1 MKKAVIVNAHWNNR
15 GDEAAL
21 RAMLDKL
28 LNENPNWS
36 FQIIFKEKEIV
47 QFPYDEVSFISL
59 KFLPKNVLEVI
70 WAVLTRGNYKLVGNR
85 YLAESI
91 KRFLEADLLIYAP
104 GGAVICDRFW
114 WVKQLEYL
122 LPFIC
127 SKFYNIPIVVA
138 APSIGSFNREKNN
151 AINCKNNLC
160 KGKNFADVFEGIG
173 C

>member
-1 MKKAVIVNAHWNNR
+1 MKKAVIVNAHWNNS

-104 GGAVICDRFW
+104 GG
-114 WVKQLEYL
+114 
-122 LPFIC
+122 
-127 SKFYNIPIVVA
+127 S
-138 APSIGSFNREKNN
+138 S
-151 AINCKNNLC
+151 NL
-160 KGKNFADVFEGIG
+160 
-173 C
+173 